1 MDVKNIEAAI
11 ESILFAM
18 GEAVPASDFAHVF
31 EMGVEDVRRIVR
43 NMMLKYDEEERGVRI
58 IELNDSFQM
67 CTKPTMYEY
76 LIKMTHRPK
85 KHALTD
91 VVLETLSIIAYKQP
105 VTRAEI
111 ERIRG
116 VNSDKAVNRLV
127 EYNLVCEM
135 GRLDAPGRPI
145 LFGTTEE
152 FLRTFGVRSPEELP
166 ILNPEKVEE
175 FKMEA
180 EEEVDLGIEED
191 S

>member
-1 MDVKNIEAAI
+1 MDIKSMEAAV
-11 ESILFAM
+11 EALLFAM
-18 GEAVPASDFAHVF
+18 GDSIQAGDIASVL
-31 EMGVEDVRRIVR
+31 EVSVEDVRKLIRH
-43 NMMLKYDEEERGVRI
+43 MMTRYDEENRGIHIV
-58 IELNDSFQM
+58 ELGDSFQM
-67 CTKPTMYEY
+67 CTKPSMYDY

-85 KHALTD
+85 KHTLTD
-91 VVLETLSIIAYKQP
+91 VALETLSIIAYKQP

-116 VNSDKAVNRLV
+116 VNSDKAINRLV
-127 EYNLVCEM
+127 EYNLVAEM

-166 ILNPEKVEE
+166 VLNPEKVEE
-175 FKMEA
+175 FKIEA
-180 EEEVDLGIEED
+180 EEEIDLGIEED

>member
-1 MDVKNIEAAI
+1 MDIKSMEAAV
-11 ESILFAM
+11 EALLFAM
-18 GEAVPASDFAHVF
+18 GDSIQAGDIASVL
-31 EMGVEDVRRIVR
+31 EVSVEDVRKLIRH
-43 NMMLKYDEEERGVRI
+43 MMTRYDEENRGINIV
-58 IELNDSFQM
+58 ELGDSFQM
-67 CTKPTMYEY
+67 CTKPSMYDY

-85 KHALTD
+85 KHTLTD
-91 VVLETLSIIAYKQP
+91 VALETLSIIAYKQP

-116 VNSDKAVNRLV
+116 VNSDKAINRLV
-127 EYNLVCEM
+127 EYNLVAEM

-166 ILNPEKVEE
+166 VLNPEKVEE
-175 FKMEA
+175 FKIEA
-180 EEEVDLGIEED
+180 EEEIDLGIEED